1 MTEEQAR
8 AIANDI
14 VNQLEDV
21 GLINSSNAQWAEDLT
36 TARLQVWV
44 KDAYKLVLWPESQA
58 YMDERW
64 FETEAVLA
72 DADQVGEG
80 QAYFIPIEYT

>member
-21 GLINSSNAQWAEDLT
+21 GLINSTNAQWAEDLT
-36 TARLQVWV
+36 TERLLINL
-44 KDAYKLVLWPESQA
+44 KD
-58 YMDERW
+58 
-64 FETEAVLA
+64 T
-72 DADQVGEG
+72 
-80 QAYFIPIEYT
+80 